1 MQNSKLKSAINKG
14 ISILEFGIEPIAE
27 GLKNF
32 NSPIEEVETLA
43 ESRALTCLG
52 CPNYQTEPIEFLRVS
67 DIRIPELSE
76 MFCDDCGCTL
86 SYKLRQS
93 INKCPLWQK

>member
-1 MQNSKLKSAINKG
+1 MLNSKINSIGKK
-14 ISILEFGIEPIAE
+14 ISTLVDVGTEPYFE
-27 GLKNF
+27 GKHNF
-32 NSPIEEVETLA
+32 DNPIIEVETLA

-52 CPNYQTEPIEFLRVS
+52 CVNYKIEPIESFRVI

-93 INKCPLWQK
+93 IDKCKIWQQ